1 MNKDKIDGSAFS
13 WIVKSKLILSCLLIM
28 MSLVLNGCSAV
39 TRSISREIAKSNE
52 LSMTQTATARDEL
65 VITGDTF
72 SNGWAITPSEDIQKR
87 MLEQEKLIE
96 AFRIAK
102 EKNRIAMEKKLADCR
117 VAQSQNT
124 RVEPTAT
131 PERRV
136 SRDPY
141 ELLRQ
146 AWNSSNAS
154 QDTRVEPVATPDFND
169 PAFLEAMEAISRLRI
184 GGLKKPY
191 TAHQSLLNPPE
202 QESTEKSIYTQIPR
216 YDQQLVF
223 TICGVFWEKKYN
235 PK

>member
-1 MNKDKIDGSAFS
+1 MNEDKINGSSFS
-13 WIVKSKLILSCLLIM
+13 WIIKSKLILSCLLIM

-65 VITGDTF
+65 VISGDTY
-72 SNGWAITPSEDIQKR
+72 SSGRDVWVPEDTRKR
-87 MLEQEKLIE
+87 MQEQEKLIE

-131 PERRV
+131 PARRV

-141 ELLRQ
+141 ESLREL
-146 AWNSSNAS
+146 
-154 QDTRVEPVATPDFND
+154 T
-169 PAFLEAMEAISRLRI
+169 
-184 GGLKKPY
+184 Y
-191 TAHQSLLNPPE
+191 TEQQSLLKTRE

-216 YDQQLVF
+216 YDQRLVF
-223 TICGVFWEKKYN
+223 TICGVFWDKKYK
-235 PK
+235 PQ

>member
-1 MNKDKIDGSAFS
+1 MNEDKINGSSFS
-13 WIVKSKLILSCLLIM
+13 WIIKSKLILSCLLIM

-131 PERRV
+131 PARRV

-141 ELLRQ
+141 ESLREL
-146 AWNSSNAS
+146 
-154 QDTRVEPVATPDFND
+154 T
-169 PAFLEAMEAISRLRI
+169 
-184 GGLKKPY
+184 Y
-191 TAHQSLLNPPE
+191 TEQQSLLKTRE

-216 YDQQLVF
+216 YDQRLVF
-223 TICGVFWEKKYN
+223 TICGVFWDKKYK
-235 PK
+235 PQ